1 MVEETHRSDDEGLFV
16 AEAMVGRQGG
26 EERGRKGR
34 KRGRG
39 KRGEANP
46 FLNM

>member
-1 MVEETHRSDDEGLFV
+1 MVEETHRSDDVGLFVFV

-26 EERGRKGR
+26 EERGRK
-34 KRGRG
+34 RGRG